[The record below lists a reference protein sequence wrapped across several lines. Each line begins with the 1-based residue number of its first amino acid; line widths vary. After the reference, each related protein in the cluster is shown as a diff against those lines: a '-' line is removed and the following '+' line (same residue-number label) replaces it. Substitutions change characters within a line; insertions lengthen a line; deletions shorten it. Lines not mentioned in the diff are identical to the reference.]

1 MFHPGWNLM
10 AETSISESEAPAGN
24 RFTGASESAAPL
36 PSMPVA
42 TAGRGLAVGILAAVA
57 VTSALDWAQSF
68 VISLLLGIPVACTL
82 NPLVACLRRFRA
94 PCVPGA

>member
-1 MFHPGWNLM
+1 M

-42 TAGRGLAVGILAAVA
+42 TAGRGLADGNFPAVA
-57 VTSALDWAQSF
+57 VTSALDWAQS
-68 VISLLLGIPVACTL
+68 VAIALLLGNPFVCTSL
-82 NPLVACLRRFRA
+82 NPRVAWLQPFRA
-94 PCVPGA
+94 PRVPGG